1 MATYDELIGVIKSIK
16 SHTQLSVDG
25 KVMVGK
31 RLKSFLVSRL
41 NQPETI
47 AIEKPE
53 VEKPKSKAK
62 PEQLISES
70 KKIE

>member
-16 SHTQLSVDG
+16 GHTQLSVDG

-41 NQPETI
+41 NHPETI
-47 AIEKPE
+47 AIEKAE

-62 PEQLISES
+62 PQELIHEP
-70 KKIE
+70 KKLE

>member
-1 MATYDELIGVIKSIK
+1 MI
-16 SHTQLSVDG
+16 
-25 KVMVGK
+25 GK

-41 NQPETI
+41 NQPQTI
-47 AIEKPE
+47 DIQKPE
-53 VEKPKSKAK
+53 VQPKSKAK